1 MAAVCASAPCVR
13 VSGKAST
20 PVRAQR
26 AQRLVVRAQAGKQTA
41 QVRREPFGSPRGGDG
56 GQGLI

>member
-41 QVRREPFGSPRGGDG
+41 QVR
-56 GQGLI
+56 